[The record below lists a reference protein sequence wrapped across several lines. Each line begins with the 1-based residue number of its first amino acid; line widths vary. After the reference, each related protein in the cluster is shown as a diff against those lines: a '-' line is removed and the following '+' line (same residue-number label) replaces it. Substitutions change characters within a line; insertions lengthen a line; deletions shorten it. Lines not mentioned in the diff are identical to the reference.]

1 MNNPVK
7 SGTCC
12 VIAMAA
18 ALAIA
23 GCFKDAGVGGTGEI
37 VVPSQTL
44 HQVGKFD
51 PVPATTE
58 PSTRPTTAP
67 AQVEL
72 TIEQCRQY
80 VLQNNLD
87 LKVELLNPTIARE
100 NLSEAEARYE
110 ALFTT
115 DANYSTTDAATSSQ
129 LSNQQAESVN
139 LTPGVQ
145 IPLRTGG
152 TVSVSVPVNR
162 LETNNQFST
171 LNPAYTSNLQASIS
185 LPLLRGAG
193 LFYNTQQI
201 RIAFYEFQATQA
213 GTKLEVIRVLT
224 DMEKMYWGL
233 YAARQELVVRQKQRE
248 LALAQLDRARRQV
261 AAQVAAE
268 VEITRA
274 ESGVADTVEQIITAE
289 NAVRDRQRQLKGFL
303 HQPGLEVDT
312 DTVVIPDTPPAAV
325 QFRLDGPKLVEAALH
340 DRMEL
345 LQDEL
350 KIAEETA
357 NIRVARSDMLPLVT
371 LQYQYTQ
378 NGLGNSLNSSFD
390 LLERNRFADHFVGVH
405 LEVPIGNEAA
415 RSRLRAALTRR
426 LQQLATKERQAQLIE
441 VEVLNSI
448 DNLQLTWQRILA
460 AQKRVL
466 LNARL
471 VDAETRQFELGLR
484 TSTEVLDAVTKLADA
499 KSSEISALTDYQAAQ
514 VDLAFATGNVLGA
527 SRVVWEAT
535 KAPKN

>member
-1 MNNPVK
+1 
-7 SGTCC
+7 
-12 VIAMAA
+12 
-18 ALAIA
+18 LLLA
-23 GCFKDAGVGGTGEI
+23 GCFKDAGIGGTGEI
-37 VVPSQTL
+37 VVPSHTL
-44 HQVGKFD
+44 HEVGKLD

-67 AQVEL
+67 AQVQL

-80 VLQNNLD
+80 ALQNNLD
-87 LKVELLNPTIARE
+87 LRVELLNPTIAKE
-100 NLSEAEARYE
+100 NLSEAEAHYE

-115 DANYSTTDAATSSQ
+115 DASFSTTDTATASELSSE
-129 LSNQQAESVN
+129 QAKSASV
-139 LTPGVQ
+139 TPGVL

-152 TVSVSVPVNR
+152 AITVSGPINR

-171 LNPAYTSNLQASIS
+171 LNPAYTSDLQASIS

-201 RIAFYEFQATQA
+201 RIAFYEYQSTQA

-233 YAARQELVVRQKQRE
+233 YAARQELIVRLKQRD
-248 LALAQLDRARRQV
+248 LALAQLERARRQV
-261 AAQVAAE
+261 AAQVMAE

-274 ESGVADTVEQIITAE
+274 ESGVADTIEGIITAE
-289 NAVRDRQRQLKGFL
+289 NAVRDRQRQLKRFL
-303 HQPGLEVDT
+303 NEPGLDVDT
-312 DTVVIPDTPPAAV
+312 DTTVIPATPPAAV
-325 QFRLDGPKLVEAALH
+325 AFRLDPPKLVEAALH
-340 DRMEL
+340 DRMEM
-345 LQDEL
+345 LQAEL
-350 KIAEETA
+350 RIAEQVA
-357 NIRVARSDMLPLVT
+357 NVRVARSDLLPLVT

-378 NGLGNSLNSSFD
+378 NGLGKALSNSFD

-415 RSRLRAALTRR
+415 KSRLRAALARR
-426 LQQLATKERQAQLIE
+426 LQELNSKQRQGQLIE
-441 VEVLNSI
+441 QEVLNSV

-471 VDAETRQFELGLR
+471 VEAETRQFELGLR
-484 TSTEVLDAVTKLADA
+484 TSTEVLDAQTKLADA
-499 KSSEISALTDYQAAQ
+499 QSSEISALTDYQAAQ
-514 VDLAFATGNVLGA
+514 VDLAFATGNVLGQ
-527 SRVVWEAT
+527 SRVVWQAT
-535 KAPKN
+535 QPPKQ